1 MRRTLMLCLLLLC
14 PGCSFWAV
22 RGPAPEAP
30 AGGDCTTSVAAPV
43 VDGVLAAG
51 TAGLGIAA
59 LGDSGDFSGASHGA
73 GAVLL
78 AVAAVETIA
87 AVYGGSKVGQCQR
100 ARVEVPPRTA
110 AARWAPG
117 LDLRAANSVDR

>member
-1 MRRTLMLCLLLLC
+1 
-14 PGCSFWAV
+14 
-22 RGPAPEAP
+22 
-30 AGGDCTTSVAAPV
+30 V

-110 AARWAPG
+110 AARPAPG